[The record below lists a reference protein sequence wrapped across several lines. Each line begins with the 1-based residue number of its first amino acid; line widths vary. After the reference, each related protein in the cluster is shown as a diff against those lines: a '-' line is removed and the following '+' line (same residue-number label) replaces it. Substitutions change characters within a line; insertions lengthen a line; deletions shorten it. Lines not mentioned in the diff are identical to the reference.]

1 MKIVDV
7 ETITFKYKSRIGFD
21 IAGHAHPAE
30 EHTAYQTLTR
40 IVTDEGIDG
49 YCFGGDKR
57 INERIIKPAIV
68 GMNPLDRERIWQY
81 LYRDLQGSRQ
91 LISSEQLAV
100 IDMALWDFAGRYF
113 NVPVCKLLGGYR
125 DKVKAYASTMVG
137 DEIEGGLN
145 SPEAYAEFAE
155 DLVKSGYK
163 AIKLHTWFPPIK
175 WAPNPEMDI
184 AACRA
189 VREAVGDD
197 IVLMLDCY
205 HCYSRE
211 EALRIGREIEKL
223 NFYWLEEPMDE
234 NNISAYIWL
243 ADKLEIPI
251 LAPETAEGKIW
262 VRLNWILN
270 GAADI
275 IRGGVMSMGGI
286 TPLMKLV
293 HICEAFGVRLEL
305 HGAHP
310 GNLQVLGAMGIPGE
324 YVERGL
330 LHPLLDYESRTPW
343 LKEIIDPMDSE
354 GYVHIPQKP
363 GLGMEINWSFIEE
376 NKVEAGDGK
385 ITPR

>member
-113 NVPVCKLLGGYR
+113 NAPVCKLLGGYR

-175 WAPNPEMDI
+175 WAPNPEMDM

-197 IVLMLDCY
+197 VTLMLDCY
-205 HCYSRE
+205 HCYNRE
-211 EALRIGREIEKL
+211 EALRIGREIENL

-275 IRGGVMSMGGI
+275 IRGGVMRMGGI

-354 GYVHIPQKP
+354 GYVYIPQKP

-376 NKVEAGDGK
+376 NRVEVDDGK
-385 ITPR
+385 